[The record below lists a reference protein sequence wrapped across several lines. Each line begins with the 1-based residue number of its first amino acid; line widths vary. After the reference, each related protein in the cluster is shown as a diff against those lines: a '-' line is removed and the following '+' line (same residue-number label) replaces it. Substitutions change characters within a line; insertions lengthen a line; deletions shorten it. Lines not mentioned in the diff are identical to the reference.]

1 MFAVSDK
8 QDSGA
13 SSPVKW
19 PSLRIDKGSPG
30 DAAHLGTCFHNYGS
44 WISILFVL

>member
-19 PSLRIDKGSPG
+19 LPLRIDKGSPG
-30 DAAHLGTCFHNYGS
+30 GAVHLGTCFHNYGS
-44 WISILFVL
+44 WIRILYIL